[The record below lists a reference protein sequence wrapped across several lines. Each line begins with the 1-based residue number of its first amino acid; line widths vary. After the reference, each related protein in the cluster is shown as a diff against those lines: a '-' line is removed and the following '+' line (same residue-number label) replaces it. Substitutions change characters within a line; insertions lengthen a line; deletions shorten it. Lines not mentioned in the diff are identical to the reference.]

1 METKTKIITS
11 LSELHT
17 LIESCITTGYAS
29 IDYETNAKPL
39 YNQDFKPTILSVS
52 FQPGFACS
60 IPLNHFQTKDYTEK
74 GWDWVK
80 YLKLFGREVIE
91 NPEVVKCGW
100 NLKYDNQI
108 SELYKIYLRGTA
120 IDGML
125 AKYLLDEQ
133 RPHDLK
139 SMVRRY
145 LPDYGN
151 YEKQD
156 AFDKIP
162 WEDKELEPL
171 AHYGGQDTDYTLR
184 LCLFLEKKLMDV
196 GLYGLFRNMIMPAS
210 RVLQTVERNG
220 LFLDRSFNSQLLE
233 TYQPKIYQARE
244 TCLTLPRV
252 RKFAK
257 KYTQDKV
264 DRYIENIEEELS
276 NLDRKDPK
284 DKRKI
289 TTRENKIAQLRAGV
303 FSTKKELELVRPL
316 NLGSPSDLPALL
328 FSKEGFNFTPTSF
341 TDKGAPSTDE
351 DSLKELRRSVK
362 DNTPKAIFLDNLL
375 EIRGLEKMYKT
386 FILGWSEK
394 VQDDDCLHGR
404 YNIHGTDSG
413 RLSSKEPNMQ
423 QIPKTSVD
431 ANIKKQLIAKPNT
444 LYLSSDFSQ
453 AELRIMAHLS
463 GDETY
468 LTAFR
473 NGEDPHLAIAANKY
487 GIPYSEALA
496 IHDNKDH
503 PDHSLWKVRRKQAKQ
518 IAFGLIYGI
527 GPGLLAEKLSD
538 PQSGLIV
545 TKEEAQKEQ
554 ALFFEQHPKIKKFKE
569 KQEKYLRKNGHL
581 RSLFGRK
588 RRLPEIYSSNHEEVA
603 YAIRLGLNFP
613 CLLPSSQ
620 ALSKTKGWVNY
631 EELNIGDEILAFNR
645 ETGKSE
651 WQPVTRVN
659 VFDYDGEMVRIKS
672 KHLDVLSTPDHRW
685 VVTPTKSISDLTS
698 TKVMT
703 SEELFESTRSFA
715 IPIRA
720 EHNNINSKVYDDNII
735 AFIGWYLTDGYLMK
749 RGNIRITQS
758 IKTNPDKV
766 KVIDDILNKLDIRYS
781 YHYSHGGDTKVWTV
795 LDKVF
800 VNHICNIVPDKRMSI
815 EFVSSLP
822 QDQLEIL
829 LYNLRLGD
837 GWSVFASSKRDQA
850 ELVQAITVLCNN
862 SSSMFELSHDGD
874 ISYFKNQTRYGQESV
889 ISRHTSYGVKFSNFR
904 KSVNTRNSYNDSNN
918 LTKVKYSG
926 KVWCP
931 TVPSGAF
938 FTRVIGEDKRYRT
951 LITGN
956 CQSAASDMTLFG
968 SILIYWMMRQGKLP
982 MMDEV
987 ATVHDAVYFN
997 TTPGNINTWVLYNMW
1012 NIYRNPLTKPY
1023 FGFQINDVDMDMDFN
1038 VGRSMAEELPF
1049 IPGYDYN
1056 QMLSPDFNVE
1066 EYLKLADKYKHISI
1080 KDYPQYF
1087 NKEMKAYEK
1096 DFKQSRK

>member
-39 YNQDFKPTILSVS
+39 YNRDFKPTILSVS

-91 NPEVVKCGW
+91 NPEVLKCGW

-233 TYQPKIYQARE
+233 TYQPRIDQARE

-257 KYTQDKV
+257 KYTQGKV
-264 DRYIENIEEELS
+264 DRYIENIQEELS

-328 FSKEGFNFTPTSF
+328 FSKDGFNFTPTSF

-362 DNTPKAIFLDNLL
+362 DNTPKAVFLDNLL

-496 IHDNKDH
+496 IYDNKDH

-569 KQEKYLRKNGHL
+569 KQEKYLRRNGHL

-613 CLLPSSQ
+613 
-620 ALSKTKGWVNY
+620 
-631 EELNIGDEILAFNR
+631 
-645 ETGKSE
+645 
-651 WQPVTRVN
+651 
-659 VFDYDGEMVRIKS
+659 
-672 KHLDVLSTPDHRW
+672 
-685 VVTPTKSISDLTS
+685 
-698 TKVMT
+698 
-703 SEELFESTRSFA
+703 
-715 IPIRA
+715 
-720 EHNNINSKVYDDNII
+720 
-735 AFIGWYLTDGYLMK
+735 
-749 RGNIRITQS
+749 
-758 IKTNPDKV
+758 
-766 KVIDDILNKLDIRYS
+766 
-781 YHYSHGGDTKVWTV
+781 
-795 LDKVF
+795 
-800 VNHICNIVPDKRMSI
+800 
-815 EFVSSLP
+815 
-822 QDQLEIL
+822 
-829 LYNLRLGD
+829 
-837 GWSVFASSKRDQA
+837 
-850 ELVQAITVLCNN
+850 
-862 SSSMFELSHDGD
+862 
-874 ISYFKNQTRYGQESV
+874 
-889 ISRHTSYGVKFSNFR
+889 
-904 KSVNTRNSYNDSNN
+904 
-918 LTKVKYSG
+918 
-926 KVWCP
+926 
-931 TVPSGAF
+931 
-938 FTRVIGEDKRYRT
+938 
-951 LITGN
+951 

>member
-1 METKTKIITS
+1 MDTKVKIIS
-11 LSELHT
+11 NKKELDI
-17 LIESCITTGYAS
+17 LIDACIKTGYACL
-29 IDYETNAKPL
+29 DYETNGKPI
-39 YNQDFKPTILSVS
+39 YNKDFKPTILSVT
-52 FQPGFACS
+52 FQPGFSCC
-60 IPLNHFQTKDYTEK
+60 IPLDHFQTEEFTDR
-74 GWDWVK
+74 GWNWK
-80 YLKLFGREVIE
+80 SMLKRFGHRVIE
-91 NPEVVKCGW
+91 NPKVVKMAW
-100 NLKYDNQI
+100 NWKFDDQINQ
-108 SELYKIYLRGTA
+108 LYNIYYRGTC

-125 AKYLLDEQ
+125 AKYVLNEE
-133 RPHDLK
+133 RPHGLK
-139 SMVRRY
+139 DMVRRY
-145 LPDYGN
+145 LPDYGD
-151 YEKQD
+151 YEKSD

-162 WEDKELEPL
+162 WDQKELEPL
-171 AHYGGQDTDYTLR
+171 CQYGGTDTDMTFR
-184 LCLFLEKKLMDV
+184 LCIFLEKKLIDLGFYSV
-196 GLYGLFRNMIMPAS
+196 FRNLFMCNS
-210 RVLQTVERNG
+210 RVLTSVEKTG
-220 LFLDRSFNSQLLE
+220 LYMDREFNSKLLSE
-233 TYQPKIYQARE
+233 YKPKIDKARE
-244 TCLTLPRV
+244 TCLNLPRV
-252 RKFAK
+252 KKFTAIYNQK
-257 KYTQDKV
+257 RIDDYVSK
-264 DRYIENIEEELS
+264 IESELAD
-276 NLDRKDPK
+276 LDVNNPS

-289 TTRENKIAQLRAGV
+289 ASREQKIANIRAGI
-303 FSTKKELELVRPL
+303 FTTKKEQELIRPV
-316 NLGSPSDLPALL
+316 NLGSSIDLPELMY
-328 FSKEGFNFTPTSF
+328 SEDGFGFKVIKLS
-341 TDKGAPSTDE
+341 DKGKPSTDE
-351 DSLKELRRSVK
+351 ETLVELRLTIKNQNS
-362 DNTPKAIFLDNLL
+362 PKAIFLDNLL
-375 EIRGLEKMYKT
+375 ELRGLEKMYKT
-386 FILGWSEK
+386 YILGWFEK
-394 VQDDDCLHGR
+394 VQDDSRLHGR
-404 YNIHGTDSG
+404 YLIHGTDSN
-413 RLSSKEPNMQ
+413 RFSSQEPNMQ

-431 ANIKKQLIAKPNT
+431 PNIKNQLIAPPGK
-444 LYLSSDFSQ
+444 LYLVFDYSQ
-453 AELRIMAHLS
+453 AELRMMAHLS

-468 LTAFR
+468 LEAFK
-473 NGEDPHLAIAANKY
+473 NGDDPHLSIAAAKYHVSIEEANKAY
-487 GIPYSEALA
+487 GDE
-496 IHDNKDH
+496 KH
-503 PDHSLWKVRRKQAKQ
+503 PDHKLWSSRRKQAKQ

-527 GPGLLAEKLSD
+527 GDKLLAQKLSD
-538 PQSGLIV
+538 PKAGIIV
-545 TKEEAQKEQ
+545 TKEEARKEMDS
-554 ALFFEQHPKIKKFKE
+554 FFSQHPKILKFKE
-569 KQEKYLRKNGHL
+569 KQERYLRKHGYYTQ
-581 RSLFGRK
+581 LFGTR
-588 RRLPEIYSSNHEEVA
+588 RRLPQIYSDDNNEVA

-659 VFDYDGEMVRIKS
+659 VFDYDGDMVRIKS

-685 VVTPTKSISDLTS
+685 VVTSTKRIGDLTS

-703 SEELFESTRSFA
+703 SEELFESKRSLA

-735 AFIGWYLTDGYLMK
+735 AFIGWYLTDGHLMK

-800 VNHICNIVPDKRMSI
+800 VNHICNIVPDKRMSM

-837 GWSVFASSKRDQA
+837 GWSMFASSKKDQA

-874 ISYFKNQTRYGQESV
+874 ISYFKNPTRYGQESV

-918 LTKVKYSG
+918 LTKVKYNG

-956 CQSAASDMTLFG
+956 CQGAAANMTNFG
-968 SILIYWMMRQGKLP
+968 AILLYWSMRQGKLP
-982 MMDEV
+982 KMQEV
-987 ATVHDAVYFN
+987 ATVHDAVYMN
-997 TTPGNINTWVLYNMW
+997 TEPKYINTWTVNAIW
-1012 NIYRNPLTKPY
+1012 NILRNPSTKKY
-1023 FGFQINDVDMDMDFN
+1023 FGFQVDDVDMDMDFT

-1056 QMLSPDFNVE
+1056 KMLEPGFSVDEYME
-1066 EYLKLADKYKHISI
+1066 EYKNYKSIHI
-1080 KDYPQYF
+1080 KDYPKYF
-1087 NKEMKAYEK
+1087 SKEIEAYEK
-1096 DFKQSRK
+1096 DFKRNK